1 MRRPQGYAQLV
12 GPGLPSRDEGLAS
25 LARHGEADTFT
36 CGHCQAIVIVPARA
50 SVGGYCRV
58 CNRLVCEKCAS
69 AQRCAPFEQQLE
81 HNLRKQA
88 YLAEW

>member
-1 MRRPQGYAQLV
+1 
-12 GPGLPSRDEGLAS
+12 
-25 LARHGEADTFT
+25 
-36 CGHCQAIVIVPARA
+36 VIVPARA